1 MLTTARSFL
10 ASQRDASKLVQEAKK
25 FSVRLPVV
33 GTVSVPPPDQLAFY
47 GVLGLLAAVEV
58 IDWPVALAIGIGQAV
73 VARHFADQNAAATA
87 PTAVGARAG
96 GPQQPPRRR
105 ASPLRARRHP
115 ATPLRER
122 LGPARPPSRPRSKWP
137 RMDCSTRGVNAL
149 SHLRIDFRQ
158 FVGDDGSKVAG
169 LRAPGSPARILVR
182 MWTKGRSRLAEDVVP
197 QRRW

>member
-73 VARHFADQNAAATA
+73 VARHLNDQHAAATE
-87 PTAVGARAG
+87 PTAVEARAG
-96 GPQQPPRRR
+96 R
-105 ASPLRARRHP
+105 P
-115 ATPLRER
+115 AAVAA
-122 LGPARPPSRPRSKWP
+122 PARKAAARKAAPRKAAP
-137 RMDCSTRGVNAL
+137 RKAAARKA
-149 SHLRIDFRQ
+149 
-158 FVGDDGSKVAG
+158 
-169 LRAPGSPARILVR
+169 APGKA
-182 MWTKGRSRLAEDVVP
+182 TKSTKK
-197 QRRW
+197 